1 VRRNELTIVVSLAA
15 VAAIIGFWLLVLSPK
30 RDEASALK
38 DDVSQLRSQVD
49 EAQQSLA
56 AGEQARR
63 SFPVDYRKLVVL
75 GKAVPADGDQ
85 ASLLVQLQQLAN
97 RSGVT
102 FQSIDLTGSTSSASA
117 APATAPSTSSSTTTT
132 SSSSTNSSSTDS
144 TNTDTSSTDSSS
156 TTTPST
162 STTTSTTATATEASA
177 AILPIGASIG
187 PAGLPV
193 MPYDLT
199 FTGGFFQIA
208 DFMKGLN
215 AMVGLRHGTV
225 DVRGRLITVDA
236 FNLAPVQTETQGLS
250 PVPTLTV
257 DLAVTTYLTP
267 ADQGILAGASP
278 SGPAPSTS
286 SPVST
291 TAPTTDSTSTST
303 SAPSATPSTTPTP

>member
-15 VAAIIGFWLLVLSPK
+15 VAAIIGFWLVVLSPK
-30 RDEASALK
+30 RDEASTLK
-38 DDVSQLRSQVD
+38 DDVNQLRSQVD

-102 FQSIDLTGSTSSASA
+102 FQSIALAGSTSSASA
-117 APATAPSTSSSTTTT
+117 PPTTAPAPSDSTTTT
-132 SSSSTNSSSTDS
+132 SSTSSTSTDSSSTDS
-144 TNTDTSSTDSSS
+144 TS

-177 AILPIGASIG
+177 ATLPIGASIG

-215 AMVGLRHGTV
+215 EMVGLRHGTV

-257 DLAVTTYLTP
+257 DLAATTYLTP

-278 SGPAPSTS
+278 SGPSPSTS
-286 SPVST
+286 TPVST
-291 TAPTTDSTSTST
+291 TAPTTDSTSASS
-303 SAPSATPSTTPTP
+303 SAPSATPSTTPAP